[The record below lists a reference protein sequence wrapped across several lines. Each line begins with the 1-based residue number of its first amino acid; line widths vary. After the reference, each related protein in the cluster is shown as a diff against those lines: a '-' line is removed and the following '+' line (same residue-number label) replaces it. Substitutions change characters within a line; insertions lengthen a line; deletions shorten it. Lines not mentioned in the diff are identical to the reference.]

1 MFIKPQQ
8 GLLTDTYTGGEN
20 KLKFKFHRQD
30 MCCTSRGLLGTI
42 PASPGHDQIRVD
54 LANEILS
61 SGLPAVK
68 ASYRLLVTR
77 LLLLF
82 RFRPGH
88 ANVLGQEV
96 NEHLQKRGGEGSAG
110 G

>member
-1 MFIKPQQ
+1 MLYF
-8 GLLTDTYTGGEN
+8 
-20 KLKFKFHRQD
+20 
-30 MCCTSRGLLGTI
+30 LGTLTI

-61 SGLPAVK
+61 SRLPAVK

-82 RFRPGH
+82 QFRPGH

-96 NEHLQKRGGEGSAG
+96 NEHLQKRGRRG
-110 G
+110 GGVVRGICFWRMTA